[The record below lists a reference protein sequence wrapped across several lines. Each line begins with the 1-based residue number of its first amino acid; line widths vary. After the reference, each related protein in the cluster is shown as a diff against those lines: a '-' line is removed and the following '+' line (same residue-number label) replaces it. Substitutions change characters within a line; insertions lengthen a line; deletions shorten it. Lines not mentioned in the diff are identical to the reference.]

1 MEKKFLNIFNEINGT
16 KKNVVKSFFI
26 QYQSLIE
33 RANKIYGLR
42 SKSITIKLN
51 PTPNIASKT

>member
-33 RANKIYGLR
+33 RANKI
-42 SKSITIKLN
+42 
-51 PTPNIASKT
+51 